1 MNHKIEDKQRVE
13 DLPKEEEARGRKKNN
28 EGKEKRR
35 IEEERKKKRTRKSYQ
50 SISHSRKSCGQTG
63 LKKRKRRQCF
73 GRELTRPRQ
82 QVGRELLTGQVS

>member
-28 EGKEKRR
+28 EGKERRR
-35 IEEERKKKRTRKSYQ
+35 IEEERKKRTRKSYQ
-50 SISHSRKSCGQTG
+50 SISQSRKSCGQTG